1 MAARSRARA
10 ACSSCSKDPTYSC
23 LPASSRMRACH
34 LPVLRRRLTP
44 RYCEVGSS
52 RTDFLIRD
60 TPVYA
65 EVFPFLG
72 FFAAAGLT
80 ASSSAVIVANITVFN
95 EQSSRRTFL
104 SFFVCLD
111 GR

>member
-1 MAARSRARA
+1 MTGWVFATHR
-10 ACSSCSKDPTYSC
+10 P
-23 LPASSRMRACH
+23 
-34 LPVLRRRLTP
+34 
-44 RYCEVGSS
+44 
-52 RTDFLIRD
+52 DFVIRD

-104 SFFVCLD
+104 SICLD
-111 GR
+111 SGCIALNATSQGSSLKGGWGRGRARGGQKKGNAKRALYQLS

>member
-1 MAARSRARA
+1 MTGWVFATHR
-10 ACSSCSKDPTYSC
+10 P
-23 LPASSRMRACH
+23 
-34 LPVLRRRLTP
+34 
-44 RYCEVGSS
+44 
-52 RTDFLIRD
+52 DFVIRD